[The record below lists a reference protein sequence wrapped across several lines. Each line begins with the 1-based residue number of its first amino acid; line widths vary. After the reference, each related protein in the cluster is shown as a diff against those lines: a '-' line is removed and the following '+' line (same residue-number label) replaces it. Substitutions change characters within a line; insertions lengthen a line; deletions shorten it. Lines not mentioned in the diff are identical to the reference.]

1 MKRLLFAAVVLT
13 AHVHVCAQGLAGPQA
28 VPWSSLTPVQRTAI
42 GQLESDWNRLTPAQ
56 QQKWLELANRL
67 PSRPVSEQERTQQRM
82 SEWSRLPPQER
93 AQSRVNFQEL
103 RQLSREERQQQWQA
117 YQALPVD
124 QRRAL
129 ADRAIAVEPS
139 ARRSERAPV
148 AQGEKSSIVQ
158 PPALQAPRPVGPTV
172 VQRGAGASTELVS
185 RPSAPPLHQQA
196 GLPKVVASPGF
207 VDSATLLP
215 QRGAQGAAA
224 QPARK
229 KDREDNKQQ

>member
-1 MKRLLFAAVVLT
+1 MKRLLFVALAL
-13 AHVHVCAQGLAGPQA
+13 AIHVHGSAQNLAGPDA
-28 VPWSSLTPVQRTAI
+28 VPWNSLTPAQRSAI
-42 GQLESDWNRLTPAQ
+42 GQLERDWNRLTPSQ
-56 QQKWLELANRL
+56 QQKWLEVANRL
-67 PSRPVSEQERTQQRM
+67 PSRPASEQERTQQRM
-82 SEWSRLPPQER
+82 GEWSRLPPQER
-93 AQSRVNFQEL
+93 AQSRLNFQEL
-103 RQLSREERQQQWQA
+103 RQLSREERQQQWEA

-129 ADRAIAVEPS
+129 ADRAVVAEPS
-139 ARRSERAPV
+139 GRRADRLPAL
-148 AQGEKSSIVQ
+148 QGEKSSIVQ

-196 GLPKVVASPGF
+196 GMPKVVATPGF

-229 KDREDNKQQ
+229 NDRGANKQQ